1 MKYILPIVMALT
13 ILSGIT
19 LAITPWALDYFFPF
33 KENVIRD
40 ADSEVAE
47 DALGRW
53 FLSPNANFMD
63 VEAARQQSKIRST
76 AWFVFKVKRKAVER
90 FIGSKKLEQLD
101 LTEEILN
108 TTFFA
113 NSPPR
118 DWWQPKTLTRS
129 SYFKGIDQGRE
140 LALIYNAD
148 TQHGA
153 LVTTIAA
160 APPKNAGQKANV
172 SSTPK

>member
-19 LAITPWALDYFFPF
+19 LAITPWALDYFFPV

-47 DALGRW
+47 DALSRW
-53 FLSPNANFMD
+53 FLSPNANFMG
-63 VEAARQQSKIRST
+63 VEAARQQSKVRST
-76 AWFVFKVKRKAVER
+76 AWFIFKVKRDPVER
-90 FIGSKKLEQLD
+90 FIGSKKLEQLV

-108 TTFFA
+108 TTFYA
-113 NSPPR
+113 NTPPR
-118 DWWQPKTLTRS
+118 DWWQPKALTRS
-129 SYFKGIDQGRE
+129 SYFKGVDQGRE

-153 LVTTIAA
+153 LVTTIAT
-160 APPKNAGQKANV
+160 APPKGVDQKVNA
-172 SSTPK
+172 SSNPK

>member
-1 MKYILPIVMALT
+1 MKYILPIIMAMT

-19 LAITPWALDYFFPF
+19 LAITPWALDYFFPI

-53 FLSPNANFMD
+53 FLSPNANFMG
-63 VEAARQQSKIRST
+63 VEAARQQSKIRSIS
-76 AWFVFKVKRKAVER
+76 WFIFKVKRSAVER
-90 FIGSKKLEQLD
+90 FIASKKLEQLD
-101 LTEEILN
+101 LTENILN
-108 TTFFA
+108 TTFYA
-113 NSPPR
+113 TSPPR
-118 DWWQPKTLTRS
+118 EWWQPKILTRT

-140 LALIYNAD
+140 LALIYNAQ
-148 TQHGA
+148 TQQGA

-160 APPKNAGQKANV
+160 VEPKDPRKRELR
-172 SSTPK
+172 

>member
-19 LAITPWALDYFFPF
+19 FAITPWALDYFFPF

-63 VEAARQQSKIRST
+63 VEAARQQSKVRST
-76 AWFVFKVKRKAVER
+76 AWFIFKVKRDAVER
-90 FIGSKKLEQLD
+90 FIGSKKLKQLE
-101 LTEEILN
+101 LNEEVMS
-108 TTFFA
+108 TTFHS
-113 NSPPR
+113 NTPPR
-118 DWWQPKTLTRS
+118 DWWQPKALTRT
-129 SYFKGIDQGRE
+129 SYFKGVDQGRE

-148 TQHGA
+148 TQQGA

-160 APPKNAGQKANV
+160 IPIKAAGQ
-172 SSTPK
+172 TIQPKE